1 MSVELSCLCLFSGV
15 FSSSCSAAVLLSA
28 SRLCSLSRRVFRA
41 SGFSSSSSMFSLH
54 HWFVSDSDIPVA
66 ALRRLCVLHPLSFSA
81 PYPCV
86 FFLQH
91 GCSHFA
97 CFGLLRFLECFLRLN
112 GSAGVLLLFV
122 LFGVS
127 VCCPGLFYVCCVFIR
142 AFRFFVCS

>member
-1 MSVELSCLCLFSGV
+1 MLVLVLRSVFLIMFC
-15 FSSSCSAAVLLSA
+15 SSSTLGIKIMLVVTSSFQGFRPSLLQVPCPFHCITGLSLILIFPLRLCDVSVFCISA
-28 SRLCSLSRRVFRA
+28 S
-41 SGFSSSSSMFSLH
+41 
-54 HWFVSDSDIPVA
+54 
-66 ALRRLCVLHPLSFSA
+66 
-81 PYPCV
+81 YPCV

-91 GCSHFA
+91 GCSYFA

-112 GSAGVLLLFV
+112 GSAGVLLLLV